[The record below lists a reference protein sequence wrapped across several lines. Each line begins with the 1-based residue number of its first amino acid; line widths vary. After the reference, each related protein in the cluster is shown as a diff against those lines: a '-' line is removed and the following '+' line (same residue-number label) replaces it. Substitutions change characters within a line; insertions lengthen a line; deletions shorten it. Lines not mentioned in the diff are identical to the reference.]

1 MLSLKDKYIILP
13 KWLRNKTMQRAVETA
28 FDGIAQT
35 RKRLMIEWANE
46 TWREVE
52 NTAILLEQE
61 ESDVPSLLKE
71 QEKLSETILEY
82 YVLDNAKKM
91 LFSSTKR
98 ALKEYRYDES
108 AFGEAID
115 YVLLGSSQLLFG
127 PYLDDDT
134 LLLKPKASTFHDR
147 VTLSF
152 IKSFKQN
159 GESYVLIARVSNDTL
174 SDLIQREAGHIFKES
189 GDNYLFMIE
198 PYFNKNIKTGTALSR
213 SRFED
218 NTFSFGENLKEGVHT
233 QQGIIAIKHH
243 TEFEIVFNDPATAS
257 LHTGVANTIKKG
269 TNLFCAYPG
278 YPDYRGIPV
287 IGKGITVTLPYSL
300 DKWGM
305 MCEGDLLEVYDIM
318 QFRHKIYAKMGL
330 LIGIFIPSCYMV
342 TLTFMPFLSRIEEV
356 GLITLASLLMILG
369 MMGKELSE
377 FFRKYASLRELL
389 QGFVEG
395 DGDITK
401 RADLNKFAKDENKR
415 TAIWINSV
423 IDIFDTI
430 LKKTKISLLN
440 LLNLNQHLTN
450 TIVVTGKK
458 IEQIGVSIQ
467 NIVMHIQTQN
477 NSIQNSVNKA
487 DAMSQKIAQTQV
499 QVANSLGN
507 VESSIGNIKT
517 IANETTQII
526 LTLEQNVA
534 DVSSMIETIKDITDK
549 TNLLS
554 LNAAVEASRAGEQ
567 GRGFAVVAEEVRK
580 LADMTDKATVRI
592 ESIVHNINE
601 NVNEARSSM
610 QNVNNT
616 VDKGIEI
623 STQSLQSI
631 DAILLD
637 QKEVILAMKEDVY
650 TIYEDSK
657 NTMTHANAIS
667 SEVRELTHLNHQV
680 KTISDSVTHHV
691 NSLSKTVGQFK
702 TS

>member
-1 MLSLKDKYIILP
+1 LSFKDTLMILP
-13 KWLRNKTMQRAVETA
+13 KWIRNKTMLSAVETA

-35 RKRLMIEWANE
+35 RKRIMIEWANE
-46 TWREVE
+46 VWREVE

-61 ESDVPSLLKE
+61 ESDVLSILKE
-71 QEKLSETILEY
+71 QEKLSEAILEY
-82 YVLDNAKKM
+82 YILDSAKKM
-91 LFSSTKR
+91 LVSSSKR
-98 ALKEYRYDES
+98 VLREYRYDES
-108 AFGEAID
+108 AFGEALD
-115 YVLLGSSQLLFG
+115 YILLGSSQLLFG
-127 PYLDDDT
+127 PYIDDDT
-134 LLLKPKASTFHDR
+134 LFFKPKASTFHDR

-152 IKSFKQN
+152 IKSFKMN
-159 GESYVLIARVSNDTL
+159 GENHILIARISNDTL

-233 QQGIIAIKHH
+233 EQGIISIKQH
-243 TEFEIVFNDPATAS
+243 TEFEIIFNDPATNA
-257 LHTGVANTIKKG
+257 LHPGVANTIKKG
-269 TNLFCAYPG
+269 TNLICSYPG
-278 YPDYRGIPV
+278 YPDYRGIAV
-287 IGKGITVTLPYSL
+287 IGKGITVALPYSL

-305 MCEGDLLEVYDIM
+305 MCEGDLLEVYDII
-318 QFRHKIYAKMGL
+318 QFRHKIYAKMSL

-342 TLTFMPFLSRIEEV
+342 TLTFMPFLSRIQEV

-369 MMGKELSE
+369 MMGRELSD
-377 FFRKYASLRELL
+377 FFAKYASLRALL

-401 RADLNKFAKDENKR
+401 RADLTKFAKDENRR

-430 LKKTKISLLN
+430 LKKTKTSLIN

-467 NIVMHIQTQN
+467 NIVAHIQTQN
-477 NSIQNSVNKA
+477 SSIQSSVDKA
-487 DAMSQKIAQTQV
+487 DAMSHKITQTQTQV
-499 QVANSLGN
+499 ATSLGN
-507 VESSIGNIKT
+507 VESSISNIKS
-517 IANETTQII
+517 IAGETTQII
-526 LTLEQNVA
+526 FTLEQNVA
-534 DVSSMIETIKDITDK
+534 EVSSMIETIKDITDK

-592 ESIVHNINE
+592 EAIVHSINE
-601 NVNEARSSM
+601 NVNEALSSM
-610 QNVNNT
+610 QNVNHT

-637 QKEVILAMKEDVY
+637 QKEVILAMKDDVY
-650 TIYEDSK
+650 KIYEDSK

-680 KTISDSVTHHV
+680 KTVSDSVTHHV

>member
-1 MLSLKDKYIILP
+1 MFSFKDKCTIFP
-13 KWLRNKTMQRAVETA
+13 KWFRNKAMLGAVETA
-28 FDGIAQT
+28 FEGIAQT
-35 RKRLMIEWANE
+35 RKRIMIEWANE
-46 TWREVE
+46 VWREVE
-52 NTAILLEQE
+52 NCAILLEQE
-61 ESDVPSLLKE
+61 EGDVVSILKE
-71 QEKLSETILEY
+71 QSNLSESILEY
-82 YVLDNAKKM
+82 YILNSAKKM
-91 LFSSTKR
+91 LFTSDKR
-98 ALKEYRYDES
+98 PLKEYRYDES
-108 AFGEAID
+108 SFCEAID
-115 YVLLGSSQLLFG
+115 YTLLGSNQLLFG
-127 PYLDDDT
+127 PHIDDDT
-134 LLLKPKASTFHDR
+134 LFFKAKVSTFHDR

-152 IKSFKQN
+152 MKSFKM
-159 GESYVLIARVSNDTL
+159 GDERCVLVARVSNDTL

-233 QQGIIAIKHH
+233 EQGVISIKQH
-243 TEFEIVFNDPATAS
+243 TEFEIIFNDPSTGA
-257 LHTGVANTIKKG
+257 LHPGVADTIKKG
-269 TNLFCAYPG
+269 SNLFCAYPG

-318 QFRHKIYAKMGL
+318 QFRHKIYAKMAL
-330 LIGIFIPSCYMV
+330 LIGLFIPSAYYA
-342 TLTFMPFLSRIEEV
+342 TLTFMPFLSRMQEV
-356 GLITLASLLMILG
+356 GLITIASLLMILG

-377 FFRKYASLRELL
+377 FFTKYASLRALL

-401 RADLNKFAKDENKR
+401 RADLNKFAKDENRR
-415 TAIWINSV
+415 TAVWINSV

-430 LKKTKISLLN
+430 LKKTKTSLLN

-467 NIVMHIQTQN
+467 NIVAHIQTQN
-477 NSIQNSVNKA
+477 NAIQNSVEKA
-487 DAMSQKIAQTQV
+487 DAMSQKIAHTQT

-507 VESSIGNIKT
+507 VELSIGNIKA
-517 IANETTQII
+517 IAGDTTQII
-526 LTLEQNVA
+526 FTLEQNVA
-534 DVSSMIETIKDITDK
+534 EVSSMIETIKDITDK

-592 ESIVHNINE
+592 EAIVNSINE
-601 NVNEARSSM
+601 NVNEALSSM

-623 STQSLQSI
+623 STHSLHTI
-631 DAILLD
+631 VALLLD

-650 TIYEDSK
+650 KVYEDSK

-667 SEVRELTHLNHQV
+667 SEVGELTHLNHHV

>member
-1 MLSLKDKYIILP
+1 MFSFKDKCTIFP
-13 KWLRNKTMQRAVETA
+13 KWFRNKAMLGAVETA
-28 FDGIAQT
+28 FEGIAQT
-35 RKRLMIEWANE
+35 RKRIMIEWANE
-46 TWREVE
+46 VWREVE
-52 NTAILLEQE
+52 NCAILLEQE
-61 ESDVPSLLKE
+61 EGDVVSILKE
-71 QEKLSETILEY
+71 QSNLSESILEY
-82 YVLDNAKKM
+82 YILNSAKKM
-91 LFSSTKR
+91 LFTSDKR
-98 ALKEYRYDES
+98 PLKEYRYDES
-108 AFGEAID
+108 SFCEAID
-115 YVLLGSSQLLFG
+115 YTLLGSNQLLFG
-127 PYLDDDT
+127 PHIDDDT
-134 LLLKPKASTFHDR
+134 LFFKAKVSTFHDR

-152 IKSFKQN
+152 MKSFKM
-159 GESYVLIARVSNDTL
+159 GDERCVLVARVSNDTL

-233 QQGIIAIKHH
+233 EQGVISIKQHS
-243 TEFEIVFNDPATAS
+243 EFEIIFNDPSTGA
-257 LHTGVANTIKKG
+257 LHPGVANTIKKG
-269 TNLFCAYPG
+269 SNLFCAYPG

-318 QFRHKIYAKMGL
+318 QFRHKIYAKMAL
-330 LIGIFIPSCYMV
+330 LIGLFIPSAYYA
-342 TLTFMPFLSRIEEV
+342 TLTFMPFLSRIQEV
-356 GLITLASLLMILG
+356 GLITIASLLMILG

-377 FFRKYASLRELL
+377 FFTKYASLRALL

-401 RADLNKFAKDENKR
+401 RADLNKFAKDENRR
-415 TAIWINSV
+415 TAVWINSV

-430 LKKTKISLLN
+430 LKKTKTSLLN

-467 NIVMHIQTQN
+467 NIVAHIQTQN
-477 NSIQNSVNKA
+477 NAIQNSVEKA
-487 DAMSQKIAQTQV
+487 DAMSQKIAHTQT

-507 VESSIGNIKT
+507 VESSIGNIKA
-517 IANETTQII
+517 IAGDTTQII
-526 LTLEQNVA
+526 FTLEQNVA
-534 DVSSMIETIKDITDK
+534 EVSSMIETIKDITDK

-592 ESIVHNINE
+592 EAIVNSINE
-601 NVNEARSSM
+601 NVNEALSSM

-623 STQSLQSI
+623 STHSLQTI

-650 TIYEDSK
+650 KIYEDSK

-667 SEVRELTHLNHQV
+667 SEVGELTHLNHHV

>member
-1 MLSLKDKYIILP
+1 MLSFKDKCIILP
-13 KWLRNKTMQRAVETA
+13 KWLRNKAMLSAIETA
-28 FDGIAQT
+28 FEGIAQT
-35 RKRLMIEWANE
+35 RKRIMIEWANE
-46 TWREVE
+46 IWREVE
-52 NTAILLEQE
+52 NTTILLEQE
-61 ESDVPSLLKE
+61 ENDVISILKE
-71 QEKLSETILEY
+71 QEKLSESILEY
-82 YVLDNAKKM
+82 YVLNSAKKM
-91 LFSSTKR
+91 LFSSSNR
-98 ALKEYRYDES
+98 LLKEYRYDES
-108 AFGEAID
+108 AFCEAID
-115 YVLLGSSQLLFG
+115 SVFLSSTQLFFG
-127 PYLDDDT
+127 PYVDDDT
-134 LLLKPKASTFHDR
+134 LTFKPKASSFHDR
-147 VTLSF
+147 VTLAF
-152 IKSFKQN
+152 IKNYKVRDENF
-159 GESYVLIARVSNDTL
+159 VLIARVSNDTL

-189 GDNYLFMIE
+189 GDNYLFMTE
-198 PYFNKNIKTGTALSR
+198 PYFNKNIKLGTALSR

-233 QQGIIAIKHH
+233 EQGIISIKQH
-243 TEFEIVFNDPATAS
+243 TEFEIVFNDPATGL
-257 LHTGVANTIKKG
+257 LHLGVANTIKKG

-287 IGKGITVTLPYSL
+287 IGKGITFSLPYSL

-318 QFRHKIYAKMGL
+318 QFRHKIYAKMAL
-330 LIGIFIPSCYMV
+330 LIGILIPSSYLLV
-342 TLTFMPFLSRIEEV
+342 STFLPFLSRFEEV
-356 GLITLASLLMILG
+356 SVITVASLFMILG
-369 MMGKELSE
+369 TMGNELSD
-377 FFRKYASLRELL
+377 FFSKYASLRVLL

-401 RADLNKFAKDENKR
+401 RADLTKFNKDENRR

-430 LKKTKISLLN
+430 LKKTKTSLLN

-467 NIVMHIQTQN
+467 NIVSHIQTQN

-487 DAMSQKIAQTQV
+487 DAMSHKIAQTQT
-499 QVANSLGN
+499 QVAASLGN
-507 VESSIGNIKT
+507 VESSISNIKS
-517 IANETTQII
+517 IAGETTQII
-526 LTLEQNVA
+526 FTLEQNVA
-534 DVSSMIETIKDITDK
+534 EVSSMIETIKDITDK

-592 ESIVHNINE
+592 ETIVHSINE
-601 NVNEARSSM
+601 NVNEALSSM

-623 STQSLQSI
+623 STQSLHSI

-637 QKEVILAMKEDVY
+637 QKEVILEMKDDVY
-650 TIYEDSK
+650 KIYEDSK
-657 NTMTHANAIS
+657 NTMSHANAIS

>member
-1 MLSLKDKYIILP
+1 LFSFKDKCIILP
-13 KWLRNKTMQRAVETA
+13 KWLRNKTMVGAVETA

-35 RKRLMIEWANE
+35 RKRIMIEWANE
-46 TWREVE
+46 IWREVE
-52 NTAILLEQE
+52 NTAVLLDQE
-61 ESDVPSLLKE
+61 ESDVLSILKE
-71 QEKLSETILEY
+71 QEQLSEAILEY
-82 YVLDNAKKM
+82 YVLNSAKKM
-91 LFSSTKR
+91 LFTSNKR
-98 ALKEYRYDES
+98 PLKEYRYDES
-108 AFGEAID
+108 SFCEAID
-115 YVLLGSSQLLFG
+115 YVLLGSTQLLFG
-127 PYLDDDT
+127 PYIDDDT
-134 LLLKPKASTFHDR
+134 LNFKPKTSTFHDR
-147 VTLSF
+147 VTLGF
-152 IKSFKQN
+152 MKSLKI
-159 GESYVLIARVSNDTL
+159 GDESCVLIARVSNDTL

-233 QQGIIAIKHH
+233 EQGVISIKQH
-243 TEFEIVFNDPATAS
+243 TEFEIVFNDPSTGT
-257 LHTGVANTIKKG
+257 LHPGVANTIKKG
-269 TNLFCAYPG
+269 SNLFCAYPG

-318 QFRHKIYAKMGL
+318 QFRHKIYFKMAVLIGL
-330 LIGIFIPSCYMV
+330 LIPSAYYV
-342 TLTFMPFLSRIEEV
+342 TLTFMPFLSRMQEV
-356 GLITLASLLMILG
+356 GLITIASLLMILG

-377 FFRKYASLRELL
+377 FFAKYASLRALL

-401 RADLNKFAKDENKR
+401 RADLNKFAKDENRR

-430 LKKTKISLLN
+430 LKKTKTSLLN

-467 NIVMHIQTQN
+467 NIVTHIQTQN
-477 NSIQNSVNKA
+477 NSIQNSVDKA
-487 DAMSQKIAQTQV
+487 DAMSQKIAHTQA
-499 QVANSLGN
+499 QVASSLGD
-507 VESSIGNIKT
+507 VESSIGNIKA
-517 IANETTQII
+517 IAGDTTQII
-526 LTLEQNVA
+526 FTLEHNVA
-534 DVSSMIETIKDITDK
+534 EVSSMIETIKDITDK

-592 ESIVHNINE
+592 EAIVNSINE
-601 NVNEARSSM
+601 NVNEALSSM

-623 STQSLQSI
+623 STHSLQTI
-631 DAILLD
+631 DAILVD

-650 TIYEDSK
+650 KIYEDSK
-657 NTMTHANAIS
+657 NTMMHANAIN
-667 SEVRELTHLNHQV
+667 SEVGELTHLNHQV

>member
-1 MLSLKDKYIILP
+1 MLSFKDKFMILP
-13 KWLRNKTMQRAVETA
+13 KWLRNKTMLSAVETA

-35 RKRLMIEWANE
+35 RKRIMIEWANE
-46 TWREVE
+46 IWREVE

-61 ESDVPSLLKE
+61 ESDVLSILKE
-71 QEKLSETILEY
+71 QEKLSEAILEY
-82 YVLDNAKKM
+82 YVLDSAKKM

-98 ALKEYRYDES
+98 VLKEYRYDES

-115 YVLLGSSQLLFG
+115 YVFLGSTQLLFG

-134 LLLKPKASTFHDR
+134 LSIKPKASSFHDR
-147 VTLSF
+147 VTLSY

-233 QQGIIAIKHH
+233 EQGIISIKQH
-243 TEFEIVFNDPATAS
+243 TEFEIVFNDPSTSA
-257 LHTGVANTIKKG
+257 LHPGVANTIKKG
-269 TNLFCAYPG
+269 TNLFCSYPG

-330 LIGIFIPSCYMV
+330 LIGVLIPSSY
-342 TLTFMPFLSRIEEV
+342 LLIATFMPFLSRIQEV
-356 GLITLASLLMILG
+356 GVITIASLLMILG
-369 MMGKELSE
+369 TIGNELSE
-377 FFRKYASLRELL
+377 FFGKYTSLRALL

-401 RADLNKFAKDENKR
+401 RADFSRFAKDENR
-415 TAIWINSV
+415 RMAIWINSV

-430 LKKTKISLLN
+430 LKKTKTSLLN

-467 NIVMHIQTQN
+467 NIVTHIQMQN
-477 NSIQNSVNKA
+477 NSIQSSVDKA
-487 DAMSQKIAQTQV
+487 DAMSQKITQTQTQV
-499 QVANSLGN
+499 ALSLGN
-507 VESSIGNIKT
+507 VESSIGNIKS
-517 IANETTQII
+517 IAGETTQII
-526 LTLEQNVA
+526 FTLEHNVA
-534 DVSSMIETIKDITDK
+534 EVSSMIETIKDITDK

-592 ESIVHNINE
+592 ESIVHSINE
-601 NVNEARSSM
+601 NVNEALSSM

-631 DAILLD
+631 DAILCD
-637 QKEVILAMKEDVY
+637 QKEVILAMKDDVY
-650 TIYEDSK
+650 KIYEDSK

-667 SEVRELTHLNHQV
+667 NEVCELTHLNHQV

>member
-1 MLSLKDKYIILP
+1 VFSFKDKCNILP
-13 KWLRNKTMQRAVETA
+13 KWLRNKAMLGAVETA

-35 RKRLMIEWANE
+35 RKRIMIEWANE
-46 TWREVE
+46 IWREVE
-52 NTAILLEQE
+52 NSAILLEQE
-61 ESDVPSLLKE
+61 EGDVVSILKE
-71 QEKLSETILEY
+71 QEKLSEAILEY
-82 YVLDNAKKM
+82 YILNSAKKM
-91 LFSSTKR
+91 LFTSTKR
-98 ALKEYRYDES
+98 PLKEYRYDES
-108 AFGEAID
+108 SFCEAID
-115 YVLLGSSQLLFG
+115 YALLGSTQLLFG

-134 LLLKPKASTFHDR
+134 LFFKPKASTFHDR

-152 IKSFKQN
+152 MKSFKLGDEN
-159 GESYVLIARVSNDTL
+159 CVLIARVSNDTL

-189 GDNYLFMIE
+189 GDNYLFMID

-233 QQGIIAIKHH
+233 EQGIISIKQH
-243 TEFEIVFNDPATAS
+243 TEFEIVFNDPSSGA
-257 LHTGVANTIKKG
+257 LHPGVANTVKKG
-269 TNLFCAYPG
+269 SNLFCSYPG

-318 QFRHKIYAKMGL
+318 QFRHKIYAKMAL
-330 LIGIFIPSCYMV
+330 LIGILIPSSYYA
-342 TLTFMPFLSRIEEV
+342 TLTFMPFLSRIQEV
-356 GLITLASLLMILG
+356 GLITVASLLMILSI
-369 MMGKELSE
+369 MGKELSE
-377 FFRKYASLRELL
+377 FFTKYASLRALL

-401 RADLNKFAKDENKR
+401 RADLTKFAKDENRR

-430 LKKTKISLLN
+430 LKKTKTSLLN

-467 NIVMHIQTQN
+467 NIVAHIQIQN
-477 NSIQNSVNKA
+477 NSIQSSVDKA
-487 DAMSQKIAQTQV
+487 DAMSQKIAHTQA
-499 QVANSLGN
+499 QVASSLGK
-507 VESSIGNIKT
+507 VESSIGNIKS
-517 IANETTQII
+517 IAGDTTQII
-526 LTLEQNVA
+526 FTLEHNVA
-534 DVSSMIETIKDITDK
+534 EVSSMIETIKDITDK

-592 ESIVHNINE
+592 ESIVNNINE
-601 NVNEARSSM
+601 NVNEALSSM

-623 STQSLQSI
+623 STHSLQTI

-650 TIYEDSK
+650 KIYEDSK

>member
-61 ESDVPSLLKE
+61 ESDVVSLLKE

-233 QQGIIAIKHH
+233 QQGIISIKQH
-243 TEFEIVFNDPATAS
+243 TEFEIIFNDPATSA
-257 LHTGVANTIKKG
+257 LHPGVANTIKKG

-401 RADLNKFAKDENKR
+401 RADLNKFAKDENRR